1 MYSTYIYLI
10 YTLFITIVLYLLFY
24 FLLKN
29 THQMAFDR
37 SIFISLN
44 MFLYL
49 IFFGLGFPDK
59 YNPNL
64 NFDL

>member
-10 YTLFITIVLYLLFY
+10 YTFILTIFLYFIFYYLLQ
-24 FLLKN
+24 N
-29 THQMAFDR
+29 SHEMAFDR
-37 SIFISLN
+37 SIFISVN

-49 IFFGLGFPDK
+49 IFFGTGFPNK